1 MPAAPVSETGE
12 PSSGLSSVS
21 VLASVLPRCSHAL
34 LYEIEYDSLCVW
46 YGPYLR
52 LTRQYSHRCLYLL
65 HSHGTESSLTCRLMD
80 GDAGSLFALSLVEL
94 VPSRDSAC
102 PWYRYMLSTCLAH
115 PHTPPVG

>member
-1 MPAAPVSETGE
+1 MPAAPVAETGE

-46 YGPYLR
+46 YCTYLR
-52 LTRQYSHRCLYLL
+52 LTAQYSCLYLL

-94 VPSRDSAC
+94 VPSRDSAR